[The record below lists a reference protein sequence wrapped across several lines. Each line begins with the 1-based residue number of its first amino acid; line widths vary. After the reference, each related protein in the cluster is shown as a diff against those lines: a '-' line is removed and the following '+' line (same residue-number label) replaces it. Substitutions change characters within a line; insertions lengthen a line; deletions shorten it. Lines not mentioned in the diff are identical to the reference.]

1 MDNFIDDSDYVYR
14 LNRLLLSVEQANR
27 QSLTSASELIYQS
40 LCQQGILHVFATGHS
55 HMIADELF
63 YRCGGLVPVS
73 PILTDEMMIYNGA
86 NASTIFER
94 TSGNA
99 MRILSKFQLRAQDCL
114 LVCSNSGI
122 NPTPIEAVLFAK
134 HLGLHTIGITSVESS
149 RKLTSRHPDNKKL
162 YEVCDIVLDNCVP
175 YGDGLFRLTDQDGVT
190 GGASTF
196 SSLFLGQRL
205 ILKVYNRFMQNKK
218 ELPIFKSANLH
229 GTDDWN
235 KKMMSLYRERI
246 PAFRA

>member
-1 MDNFIDDSDYVYR
+1 M
-14 LNRLLLSVEQANR
+14 
-27 QSLTSASELIYQS
+27 
-40 LCQQGILHVFATGHS
+40 
-55 HMIADELF
+55 
-63 YRCGGLVPVS
+63 
-73 PILTDEMMIYNGA
+73 
-86 NASTIFER
+86 
-94 TSGNA
+94 
-99 MRILSKFQLRAQDCL
+99 
-114 LVCSNSGI
+114 
-122 NPTPIEAVLFAK
+122 
-134 HLGLHTIGITSVESS
+134 
-149 RKLTSRHPDNKKL
+149 
-162 YEVCDIVLDNCVP
+162 LDNCVP

-205 ILKVYNRFMQNKK
+205 ILKVYNRFMQDKK